1 MILFKTN
8 EYHGNYEVSF
18 FFCPSR
24 RGERWS
30 LFTLAWNKAN
40 MGFIFR
46 SLKDGSRHY
55 TFSVE
60 NPIMLNFSI
69 LHKVV
74 KSLGQ
79 INKHTYWKSAKS
91 VGKGD
96 HHLFGLIKQK
106 VTGGFRFFND
116 GCNSLIIPHSF
127 HITFLT
133 FGF

>member
-1 MILFKTN
+1 MQK
-8 EYHGNYEVSF
+8 
-18 FFCPSR
+18 
-24 RGERWS
+24 
-30 LFTLAWNKAN
+30 WNRAN

-55 TFSVE
+55 TFSEE
-60 NPIMLNFSI
+60 NPIMLNFSV

-79 INKHTYWKSAKS
+79 INKVALWYLQKRA
-91 VGKGD
+91 GKVT

-106 VTGGFRFFND
+106 VAEGFWFFND
-116 GCNSLIIPHSF
+116 GCNSLSIPYSF